1 MWWSPSRP
9 GGAMPKRCVGTFA
22 RLAGFDVPRVT
33 LLVAYIGGTADWKLA
48 RRRLALEADRG
59 LAGFEH
65 RSGVQGRPG
74 AD

>member
-1 MWWSPSRP
+1 
-9 GGAMPKRCVGTFA
+9 MPKRCVGTFA